1 MANITYIKDGEH
13 DGTSRINV
21 DGVTIDSK
29 NFADIVDSNIHAIQW
44 NGTSGEIEYKD
55 DTPNKEITDISSYDF
70 ETKFATEK
78 QAIADAEAK
87 AETDRI
93 AAMTYADKR
102 SAEYPA
108 IGDQL
113 DDIYH
118 NGIDSWKSTIKAI
131 KDKYP
136 KV

>member
-1 MANITYIKDGEH
+1 MAKITYVWEGE
-13 DGTSRINV
+13 TV
-21 DGVTIDSK
+21 DTARLQIDNETIDST
-29 NFADIVDSNIHAIQW
+29 NFASIVDSNIHAIQW

-70 ETKFATEK
+70 EAKFATEK

-102 SAEYPA
+102 
-108 IGDQL
+108 
-113 DDIYH
+113 
-118 NGIDSWKSTIKAI
+118 
-131 KDKYP
+131 
-136 KV
+136 

>member
-1 MANITYIKDGEH
+1 MAKITYVWEGE
-13 DGTSRINV
+13 TV
-21 DGVTIDSK
+21 DTARLQIDNETIDST
-29 NFADIVDSNIHAIQW
+29 NFASIVDSNIHAIQW

-70 ETKFATEK
+70 EAKFATEK

-93 AAMTYADKR
+93 SAMTYAEKR
-102 SAEYPA
+102 EAEYPA

-136 KV
+136 KP

>member
-1 MANITYIKDGEH
+1 MAKITYVWEGE
-13 DGTSRINV
+13 TV
-21 DGVTIDSK
+21 DTARLQIDNETIDST
-29 NFADIVDSNIHAIQW
+29 NFASIVDSNIHAIQW

-70 ETKFATEK
+70 EAKFATEK

-136 KV
+136 KP

>member
-1 MANITYIKDGEH
+1 MNVTIVNEDKVVIIDGEA
-13 DGTSRINV
+13 INF
-21 DGVTIDSK
+21 DFDLP
-29 NFADIVDSNIHAIQW
+29 SNVWAIQW
-44 NGTSGEIEYKD
+44 NESVGQIEFND
-55 DTPNKEITDISSYDF
+55 GTPNEDITDFSSYQSLVVGH
-70 ETKFATEK
+70 ATEK

-136 KV
+136 KG